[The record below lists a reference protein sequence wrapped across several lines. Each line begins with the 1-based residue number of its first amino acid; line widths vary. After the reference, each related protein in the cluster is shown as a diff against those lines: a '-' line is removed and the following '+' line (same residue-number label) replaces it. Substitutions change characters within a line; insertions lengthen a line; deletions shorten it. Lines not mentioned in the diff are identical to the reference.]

1 MIQRENR
8 PVSLDLMRLQR
19 ATRSYL
25 EIIEAVLPTVENLDN
40 GIVLH
45 EQMLAARIEVA
56 VVARINSTLIGE
68 S

>member
-25 EIIEAVLPTVENLDN
+25 EIIEAVLPTASNYWKKA
-40 GIVLH
+40 H
-45 EQMLAARIEVA
+45 
-56 VVARINSTLIGE
+56 
-68 S
+68 